1 MDKIIS
7 ILSIKEFYRS
17 IITIGV
23 GYVIYLIIVNI
34 VHFIINRG
42 KDEFERKK
50 RVTVINLIEHIIKW
64 LTWVVILIIILNN
77 FGVNTTAIIT
87 SLGAAGVILGLA
99 LQDTV
104 KDLIGGV
111 SIIFGDYFVV
121 GDMVDYNGF
130 LGTVIDLNLKS
141 TKILKVT
148 GEVKII
154 ANKNIDEIINL
165 SQKKA
170 SNILRIPT
178 AYEMKKEKVEVAIAR
193 ILVKIRNLKYVTAVD
208 YLGIDD
214 FGESAI
220 YYAIKITCRQTK
232 RWDIKRAALGIIK
245 EEYDKADIKIPYNQI
260 EIRQGKEID

>member
-1 MDKIIS
+1 MDKIIDIIS
-7 ILSIKEFYRS
+7 KKEFYGT

-23 GYVIYLIIVNI
+23 GYIVYLIIINI
-34 VHFIINRG
+34 VHAIINKG
-42 KDEFERKK
+42 KNEFERKK
-50 RVTVINLIEHIIKW
+50 RVTVINLLEHVIKW
-64 LTWVVILIIILNN
+64 LTWVIILIVILNN

-87 SLGAAGVILGLA
+87 SLGAVGVVLGLA

-104 KDLIGGV
+104 KDLIGGI

-148 GEVKII
+148 GEVKIV

-208 YLGIDD
+208 YLGIDEL
-214 FGESAI
+214 GESAI

-232 RWDIKRAALGIIK
+232 RWDIKRASLGIIK
-245 EEYDKADIKIPYNQI
+245 EEYEKAKIKIPYNQI
-260 EIRQGKEID
+260 EVRKGQDIN